1 MYRVGFGDCFLLS
14 LPTDSGMEHVLID
27 CGVHNRGRIG
37 TLDKV
42 VENIAEETDKKLAL
56 VIASHAHQDHISGF
70 ASHAEAFRAFE
81 VREVWLPWTENPDDT
96 SAEAL
101 QQSYAALAKNVE
113 LRFGA
118 DTGSQETR
126 PAAEAALENL
136 TGNEKALQTLR
147 SGINGGKVAY
157 VEADMRLTDV
167 AGVRGLSARILGPPR
182 DPTSLAGLY
191 VPVDERLL
199 RVGSDNVIESVD
211 AITPFPGRWQ
221 VSADVTKHYAAIT
234 EMDKN
239 LLAVAATNAA
249 GMAFALDRALNNTSI
264 VALLAYGG
272 KSMLFSGDAQYGSWR
287 SWLEK
292 SDGDDPLSTLSFY
305 KASHHG
311 SFNAT
316 PKSALER
323 MKEKGFVTMVST
335 QSAPWATIPFPRL
348 MQALDARS
356 SVVARSDAVPIEGA
370 PTPPDGHVLSDCFQA
385 GPFWVDCLLPL
396 DGGGT

>member
-14 LPTDSGMEHVLID
+14 LPTDGGMEHVLID
-27 CGVHNRGRIG
+27 CGVHNRGNIG

-42 VENIAEETDKKLAL
+42 VENIGEETGKKLAL

-70 ASHAEAFRAFE
+70 ASHAEEFRAFE
-81 VREVWLPWTENPDDT
+81 VREVWLPWTENPDDKP
-96 SAEAL
+96 AQAL
-101 QQSYAALAKNVE
+101 QRSYAALAENIA

-118 DTGSQETR
+118 REGPEETR

-136 TGNEKALQTLR
+136 SGNEEALQTLR
-147 SGINGGKVAY
+147 SGINGGRVVY
-157 VEADMRLTDV
+157 VDADRQFTDV
-167 AGVRGLSARILGPPR
+167 AGVRGLSARVLGPPR
-182 DPTSLAGLY
+182 DPKDLAGLY

-199 RVGSDNVIESVD
+199 RVGSDSQEGSDD
-211 AITPFPGRWQ
+211 ALTPFPCRWR
-221 VSADVTKHYAAIT
+221 VDASVTKHYAAIT
-234 EMDKN
+234 DTDKN
-239 LLAVAATNAA
+239 LLAGAATNAE

-264 VALLAYGG
+264 VALLTFGG
-272 KSMLFSGDAQYGSWR
+272 NSMLFAGDAQYGSWR

-292 SDGDDPLSTLSFY
+292 SAEIDPLSTVSFY

-323 MKEKGFVTMVST
+323 MKERGFVTMVST
-335 QSAPWATIPFPRL
+335 QSMPWDSIPFPRL

-356 SVVARSDAVPIEGA
+356 SGVARSDAVPIDGA
-370 PTPPDGHVLSDCFQA
+370 PTPPAGHVLPGCFQA
-385 GPFWVDCLLPL
+385 GPFWIDCLLPL
-396 DGGGT
+396 EGDGA

>member
-14 LPTDSGMEHVLID
+14 LPTDGGIEHVLID
-27 CGVHNRGRIG
+27 CGVHNRGTIG

-42 VENIAEETDKKLAL
+42 VANIVEETNKKLAL

-81 VREVWLPWTENPDDT
+81 VREVWLPWTENPDDD
-96 SAEAL
+96 AADAL
-101 QQSYAALAKNVE
+101 QQSYAALAQNVE

-118 DTGSQETR
+118 GEVPQETR

-147 SGINGGKVAY
+147 SGINGGTVVY
-157 VEADMRLTDV
+157 VDADKRFTDV

-182 DPTSLAGLY
+182 DPKSLAGLY

-199 RVGSDNVIESVD
+199 RVGSDDTIESVD
-211 AITPFPGRWQ
+211 AITPFPGRWR
-221 VSADVTKHYAAIT
+221 VPANVTRHFAAIT
-234 EMDKN
+234 DEDKN

-272 KSMLFSGDAQYGSWR
+272 KSMLFAGDAQYGSWR
-287 SWLEK
+287 SWLET
-292 SDGDDPLSTLSFY
+292 SDGIDPLSTLSFY

-323 MKEKGFVTMVST
+323 MKEKGFLTMVST
-335 QSAPWATIPFPRL
+335 QSVPWDSIPFPRL

-356 SVVARSDAVPIEGA
+356 SGVARSDAVPIEGA
-370 PTPPDGHVLSDCFQA
+370 PTPPDGHVLPGCFQA

-396 DGGGT
+396 DGDGT